1 MAVER
6 VARLR
11 VFPTGEPRG
20 NASSRECLGYGRE
33 VRQGGC
39 QRNRAAESSRFKEW
53 LPEFNPLR
61 SFSNNNRGHG
71 RAGFVPRHGTKQ
83 EQTIIMIA
91 C

>member
-1 MAVER
+1 MLALAREAAGDAV
-6 VARLR
+6 
-11 VFPTGEPRG
+11 GE
-20 NASSRECLGYGRE
+20 NAAKTASFE
-33 VRQGGC
+33 
-39 QRNRAAESSRFKEW
+39 KW